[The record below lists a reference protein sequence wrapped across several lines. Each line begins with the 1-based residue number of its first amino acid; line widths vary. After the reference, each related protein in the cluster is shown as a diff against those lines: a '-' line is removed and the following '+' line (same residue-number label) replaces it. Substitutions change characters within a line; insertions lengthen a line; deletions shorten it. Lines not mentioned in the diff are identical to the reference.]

1 MSGLDQF
8 ALTDTATLELTNPV
22 NGGPLLFDD
31 PKGEKD
37 DNGKV
42 KQVPITISLLRS
54 DGKEAS
60 EHLHQ
65 LQNRRLKRLG
75 KKGRFKVTADELE
88 EDALSLIIFCTRGWS
103 GIDVGGKD
111 LACNAGNARSLY
123 SDKRFTWIRSQV
135 DEFIGDEASFL
146 GNSSTS

>member
-1 MSGLDQF
+1 MSGLDLF

-37 DNGKV
+37 ENEKV
-42 KQVPITISLLRS
+42 KQVPITISLIRS

-60 EHLHQ
+60 EHSHQ
-65 LQNRRLKRLG
+65 LQNRRLARMG
-75 KKGRFKVTADELE
+75 KKGKIKITAAELE
-88 EDALSLIIFCTRGWS
+88 EDSLSLLVFCTRGWS
-103 GIDVGGKD
+103 GIELDGKS
-111 LACNAGNARSLY
+111 LACNAGNVRSLY
-123 SDKRFTWIRSQV
+123 ADKRFTWIRSQV

>member
-8 ALTDTATLELTNPV
+8 ALTDTAILELTNPV

-37 DNGKV
+37 ENGNI
-42 KQVPITISLLRS
+42 KQIPITISLLRS

-60 EHLHQ
+60 EHSHQ
-65 LQNRRLKRLG
+65 LQNRRLSRMG
-75 KKGRFKVTADELE
+75 KKGKLKITAAELE
-88 EDALSLIIFCTRGWS
+88 EDSLSLLVFCTRGWS
-103 GIDVGGKD
+103 GIDVGGVE
-111 LACNAGNARSLY
+111 LTCNAGNVRSLY

-135 DEFIGDEASFL
+135 DEFIGDEARFL
-146 GNSSTS
+146 GNSLKS